1 MVRSVRADGEPA
13 WWLNVQ
19 DHPEVVV
26 KTADCPLM
34 VKGRAAVGN
43 ELRRLWARRGE
54 YGKNQ
59 RANAA
64 LRSIETAVVVLEPL
78 LTNTVQQRLKGM
90 GPK

>member
-1 MVRSVRADGEPA
+1 
-13 WWLNVQ
+13 
-19 DHPEVVV
+19 
-26 KTADCPLM
+26 M

-54 YGKNQ
+54 YSKNQ
-59 RANAA
+59 EANAA

-78 LTNTVQQRLKGM
+78 LTNTEQRRLKGM